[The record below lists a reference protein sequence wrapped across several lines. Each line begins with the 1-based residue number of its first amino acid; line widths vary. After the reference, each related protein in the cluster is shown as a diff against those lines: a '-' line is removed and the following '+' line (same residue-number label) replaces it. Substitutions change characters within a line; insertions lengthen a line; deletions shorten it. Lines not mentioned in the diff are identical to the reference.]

1 MQMIKNLFSRVTAVW
16 SLYTYVSK
24 VNAALKS
31 WPGTDNEIRLRAWL
45 LDNLALLSGLATNT
59 ANPVDDAITYYTIRI
74 IENDTAWKI
83 LFNMLTIATGLS
95 NSLTGGDTQ
104 KLQIEPQIELPTNTT
119 TGDMP
124 CGGTTQPDCIRS
136 LYEIESSL
144 KTEGDDA
151 TADTEQVVE
160 NPLLIISAVGLILQ
174 IVQYLRNR

>member
-83 LFNMLTIATGLS
+83 LFNMLAIATGLS
-95 NSLTGGDTQ
+95 KNLTGGDTQ
-104 KLQIEPQIELPTNTT
+104 KLQIELPTNTT
-119 TGDMP
+119 TGDML
-124 CGGTTQPDCIRS
+124 CDGTTQPDCIRS
-136 LYEIESSL
+136 LYAIESSL
-144 KTEGDDA
+144 KTESDDA
-151 TADTEQVVE
+151 TADVEQVVK

-174 IVQYLRNR
+174 IIQYLRNR